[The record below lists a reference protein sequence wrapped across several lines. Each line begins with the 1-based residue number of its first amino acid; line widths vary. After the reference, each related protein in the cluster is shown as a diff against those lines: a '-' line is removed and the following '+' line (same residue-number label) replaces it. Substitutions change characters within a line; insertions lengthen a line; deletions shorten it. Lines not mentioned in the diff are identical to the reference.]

1 MFGRNHG
8 RAVWPVQEDPPSP
21 HQAGSWRQGRGG
33 ARARLTAVR
42 EASPATEAACPI
54 PLLPEQEGLMPDRTK
69 ARSLSTYLRRSTNPA
84 TARTGSGWLCDLGQA
99 HSLL

>member
-8 RAVWPVQEDPPSP
+8 HAVWPFQEDPPSR
-21 HQAGSWRQGRGG
+21 HQAGSWALGPECG
-33 ARARLTAVR
+33 AGDRLSAVG

-54 PLLPEQEGLMPDRTK
+54 LLLPELEGLLPERTK
-69 ARSLSTYLRRSTNPA
+69 ARSLSTYLRSTNPG
-84 TARTGSGWLCDLGQA
+84 TAGSGSGWLCDPGQA